1 MSVLD
6 IIHAWKDEDYRRG
19 LTEAER
25 SRVPDHP
32 AGLVELEN
40 ADLDPA
46 TGGGGVISV
55 DLSCHVTCAL
65 NNCAQK

>member
-1 MSVLD
+1 MPTVNV
-6 IIHAWKDEDYRRG
+6 IRAWKDEEYRRS

-25 SRVPDHP
+25 SQVPDHP

-40 ADLDPA
+40 ADLELA
-46 TGGGGVISV
+46 TGGGGVITV
-55 DLSCHVTCAL
+55 NLSCHVTCAL